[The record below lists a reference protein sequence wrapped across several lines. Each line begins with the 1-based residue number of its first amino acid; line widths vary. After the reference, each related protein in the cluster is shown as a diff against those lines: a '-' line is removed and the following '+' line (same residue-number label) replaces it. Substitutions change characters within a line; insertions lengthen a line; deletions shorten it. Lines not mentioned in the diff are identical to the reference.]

1 MRKLEDPTPL
11 LRRPRDARPG
21 LPGDVDDAK
30 YVASRMQEPQNH
42 ARVSFGLKIDS
53 KPFLSFFGRKKG

>member
-42 ARVSFGLKIDS
+42 ARVSFGMKL
-53 KPFLSFFGRKKG
+53 